1 VIWCEV
7 NGSIFFLARS
17 AHRRDHPASKLV
29 IVGAGKERRRLCD
42 LAGEGVEFTGA
53 LSRSE
58 TRRQMWS
65 ANALVLPSE
74 FETFGVVLIEAL
86 ATGIP
91 VIATRCGGP
100 EEIVTPAEG
109 VLINRGD
116 ETELT
121 RAMISIRTRAFRP

>member
-1 VIWCEV
+1 
-7 NGSIFFLARS
+7 
-17 AHRRDHPASKLV
+17 
-29 IVGAGKERRRLCD
+29 
-42 LAGEGVEFTGA
+42 
-53 LSRSE
+53 
-58 TRRQMWS
+58 MWS

-100 EEIVTPAEG
+100 EEFVTPAEG

-121 RAMISIRTRAFRP
+121 RAMISIRTRAFRPQRLASSAAARFGYDVIARQLCEVYQRAVERSPQRREAARAASA